1 MNWADI
7 GASGEVIGAVAVVLT
22 LIYLSV
28 QLRQNT
34 RSSELA
40 ALQGFFD
47 ATSALN
53 RDRGKLEDGL
63 LRAGLSDWHSLANN
77 DKAKLDAYFA
87 DFASQIHRGYRLHQK
102 GILDEETYST
112 WEASLLAL
120 LNEPGGAIWWSSMV
134 SAEQTTSYRFVDCSV
149 SVSVFKQEALCQVS
163 DERAKNGKRCSPNL
177 KRVMKARPHSVKL
190 TESAHR
196 ISTSVDHNTWNA
208 QALRS

>member
-1 MNWADI
+1 MNWEAI

-53 RDRGKLEDGL
+53 RDRGKLEAGL

-112 WEASLLAL
+112 WEASLIAL
-120 LNEPGGAIWWSSMV
+120 LNEPGGAVWWSSM
-134 SAEQTTSYRFVDCSV
+134 SKIWPQDF
-149 SVSVFKQEALCQVS
+149 QERLQQQS
-163 DERAKNGKRCSPNL
+163 ES
-177 KRVMKARPHSVKL
+177 HTVKL
-190 TESAHR
+190 SELMPWYSSDSADTTR
-196 ISTSVDHNTWNA
+196 
-208 QALRS
+208 